1 LLASGQGFALTNLWV
16 FYGIIIVG
24 AYAPILWEI

>member
-1 LLASGQGFALTNLWV
+1 V